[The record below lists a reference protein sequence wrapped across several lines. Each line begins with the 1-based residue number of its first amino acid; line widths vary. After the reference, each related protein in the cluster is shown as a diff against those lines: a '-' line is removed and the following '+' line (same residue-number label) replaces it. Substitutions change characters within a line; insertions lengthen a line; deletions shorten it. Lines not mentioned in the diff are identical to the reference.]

1 MEKLRVISHI
11 ENSRNEQKMLVAQL
25 LDPDFIDGF
34 DHLTDIVSRAE
45 KAGVDLFFFGG
56 SLVTARPKFDM
67 VKAIKEISK
76 IPVLLFPS
84 SPAHIDASAD
94 AILFLSLISGRNPE
108 YLIGTHVAAAPLLK
122 NTNLEIIPTG
132 YILVNCGAPTTA
144 EYISGTAPVP
154 HQKPEIAAA
163 TALAGQMLGM
173 KLIYLDGGSGAEKTI
188 STAMIAKVR
197 EWVDLPII
205 VGGGIRS
212 VGDAVA
218 IRDAGADILVI
229 GNGAQ
234 TRPEFITELTAALC

>member
-1 MEKLRVISHI
+1 MEKLGVISHI
-11 ENSRNEQKMLVAQL
+11 ENSRNAQKILVAQL
-25 LDPDFIDGF
+25 LDPDFIEGF

-56 SLVTARPKFDM
+56 SLVTAQAKFDM
-67 VKAIKEISK
+67 VKVIKEISK

-84 SPAHIDASAD
+84 SPAHIDGRAD

-144 EYISGTAPVP
+144 EYISGTAPIP

-173 KLIYLDGGSGAEKTI
+173 KLIYLDGGSGADKTI
-188 STAMIAKVR
+188 TPAMIAKVR

-212 VGDAVA
+212 VVEALA

-234 TRPEFITELTAALC
+234 ERPEFITELTLALC